1 MMSDKKSSIVSLRI
15 KIGGNELEISGDYD
29 SVMSIIDK
37 LLPYLMSREQ
47 ASEAIQ
53 EPREE
58 SDEESKD
65 IQITD
70 LPPSIPLKRGEP
82 LTEIL
87 TKLFDTR
94 WGNKPRPLKEII
106 EALNSYG
113 LYYPKSTIAVTLN
126 RLAQRGVIRRV
137 RGKGKYYLYVSSKPL
152 KGDGDA

>member
-1 MMSDKKSSIVSLRI
+1 MSDERPNIVSLRI
-15 KIGGNELEISGDYD
+15 KIGGNELEISGEYEN
-29 SVMSIIDK
+29 VISIVDK
-37 LLPYLMSREQ
+37 LLPYLTSKEQ
-47 ASEAIQ
+47 VSEALQ
-53 EPREE
+53 EPHEEANEE
-58 SDEESKD
+58 SED
-65 IQITD
+65 IRITD

-152 KGDGDA
+152 KGGVDA

>member
-1 MMSDKKSSIVSLRI
+1 MDDKASSIVSLRI
-15 KIGGNELEISGDYD
+15 KIGGNELEISGEYD

-37 LLPYLMSREQ
+37 LLPYLTSREQ
-47 ASEAIQ
+47 ASEAIR

-58 SDEESKD
+58 LNEESEN
-65 IQITD
+65 IQVTD

-152 KGDGDA
+152 KGDEDA